1 MADPTLDL
9 VPGRQVWLVG
19 RTDRD
24 GASLAEVSRM
34 VAGFLQYS
42 FRDVSG
48 GPPGSG
54 ANEVFSTEKKNAP
67 LEWRVSSARPVRLL
81 VPPTQSLVEL
91 ESSMTAAL
99 GTASPAGGEGHVIAR
114 REDLDPLPLLVA
126 STPWYIALE
135 VWWRGP
141 ASTIPWPC
149 LQVTWA
155 GTRQRDYTEAD
166 WLLLRAFVP
175 PGTATDPGGETWGEA
190 ESANVAA
197 TVDEVKKQLTAGL
210 GTVAVLA
217 VVIGGIVLASRRR
230 R

>member
-1 MADPTLDL
+1 MC
-9 VPGRQVWLVG
+9 
-19 RTDRD
+19 
-24 GASLAEVSRM
+24 
-34 VAGFLQYS
+34 AGFLQYS

-54 ANEVFSTEKKNAP
+54 ANEIFATSKDP
-67 LEWRVSSARPVRLL
+67 LEWRVSSARPVRL
-81 VPPTQSLVEL
+81 VATPSQSVASFEASL
-91 ESSMTAAL
+91 TAAYP
-99 GTASPAGGEGHVIAR
+99 SPTGGSIIAR

-135 VWWRGP
+135 LWWRGP

-175 PGTATDPGGETWGEA
+175 PGTATDPGDATWGESVEA
-190 ESANVAA
+190 STTAA
-197 TVDEVKKQLTAGL
+197 VDEVKKKLTFGL
-210 GTVAVLA
+210 GTAAVLA
-217 VVIGGIVLASRRR
+217 LVIGGIVLASRMRR
-230 R
+230 